1 MEEMKIS
8 ATIKDCL
15 NGKKESFTFIVE
27 DFQERI
33 HRFCFHLLGSVEDA
47 KDATSEVFMK
57 AFIHLAR
64 FDESRSFSNWLF
76 TIAYNHCVDILRKR
90 KRERKSLQAQ
100 FSSRPDVIRQKPEI
114 ESGYIDRLEKERL
127 NRAIKKLPPKY
138 LTSLL
143 LRYQFEL
150 PYADIAQVMDKPV
163 SSVRLLIFRG
173 KKELRKIM
181 EQGA

>member
-1 MEEMKIS
+1 MKEMEIN

-15 NGKKESFTFIVE
+15 DGKKESFTFIVK

-57 AFIHLAR
+57 AFVHLAR
-64 FDESRSFSNWLF
+64 FDERQSFTNWLF
-76 TIAYNHCVDILRKR
+76 SIAHNHCVDILRKR
-90 KRERKSLQAQ
+90 KREKQYLKDQ
-100 FSSRPDVIRQKPEI
+100 FSSRSSAPHQKQDL
-114 ESGYIDRLEKERL
+114 ESNYADSLEKERL
-127 NRAIKKLPPKY
+127 NKAIKKLPPKY

-150 PYADIAQVMDKPV
+150 PYAEIAQVMGKPV

-173 KKELRKIM
+173 KRELRKIM
-181 EQGA
+181 EQGV